1 MRPLTPCPSPPGGR
15 GEISNIREATP
26 ADYPRIAELI
36 GLNRNEPYAL
46 ETLLDFEEKF
56 PAAGWKQMRVIEQ
69 AGEVVCWGRTM
80 RMPHD
85 APDHRQIDIATLP
98 AYRRNGLGTAML
110 EELLRLD
117 AGSFKSSVRDD
128 DTDGLRFAE
137 RHGFVRYRHLFESR
151 LDLDRVDLDLLWDLI
166 DRAERNGVRFFSFAE
181 TAMDTE
187 AKRRLWSVN
196 SISNLD
202 QPGQDE
208 PKPKFEDWC
217 TMVTDAGWFDPAAQ
231 FLASVDGEWVGLGA
245 VGTFS
250 PGRYYNL
257 YTGVLKPFRGQG
269 IATAL
274 KALGIRYAQAQG
286 AASIRTNNDSRNA
299 PMLAIN
305 RRLGYQPLPG
315 WYSLKKENSFA
326 S

>member
-1 MRPLTPCPSPPGGR
+1 LPQ
-15 GEISNIREATP
+15 
-26 ADYPRIAELI
+26 IAELI

-46 ETLLDFEEKF
+46 QTLLDFEEKF
-56 PAAGWKQMRVIEQ
+56 PAAGSKRMLVAEQ
-69 AGEVVCWGRTM
+69 EGEVVCWGRTM

-85 APDHRQIDIATLP
+85 APEHRQIDVASLP
-98 AYRRNGLGTAML
+98 AFRQKGLGTAML
-110 EELLRLD
+110 ETLVGIGGESLK
-117 AGSFKSSVRDD
+117 ANVRDD
-128 DTDGLRFAE
+128 DAESLRFVE

-151 LDLDRVDLDLLWDLI
+151 LNLETVDLDLLWQAI
-166 DRAERNGVRFFSFAE
+166 DRAEQSGVRFFSFAE
-181 TAMDTE
+181 TAMDSE

-208 PKPKFEDWC
+208 PKPTFEDWC
-217 TMVTDAGWFDPAAQ
+217 TIVTDAGWFEPAAQ
-231 FLASVDGEWVGLGA
+231 ILAAVGDEWVGLGA

-250 PGRYYNL
+250 PARYYNL
-257 YTGVLKPFRGQG
+257 YTGVLKPYRGRG

-274 KALGIRYAQAQG
+274 KALGIRYAQSRG
-286 AASIRTNNDSRNA
+286 ATSIRTNNDSQNA
-299 PMLAIN
+299 PMLSIN

-315 WYSLKKENSFA
+315 WYSLKKEISLA